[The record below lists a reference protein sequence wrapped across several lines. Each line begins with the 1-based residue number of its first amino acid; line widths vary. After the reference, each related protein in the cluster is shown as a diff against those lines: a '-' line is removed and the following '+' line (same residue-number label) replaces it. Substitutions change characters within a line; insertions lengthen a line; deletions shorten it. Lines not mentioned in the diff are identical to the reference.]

1 MVPEDSDSPIKP
13 PVLLQAEWY
22 FGRRQRRALVV
33 PDERQPSVT
42 RFRDSANASLPGMST
57 RTQRWPIIGIAPRQF
72 VGDGRHGNKHRTV
85 EIAQL
90 DALLNALRPI
100 VVGQRR
106 LANRHQIH
114 LASTKQG
121 LGLLAGDDGT

>member
-1 MVPEDSDSPIKP
+1 
-13 PVLLQAEWY
+13 
-22 FGRRQRRALVV
+22 
-33 PDERQPSVT
+33 
-42 RFRDSANASLPGMST
+42 MST

-90 DALLNALRPI
+90 DVLLNALRPI

-121 LGLLAGDDGT
+121 LGLLCRDDGTVADHRDRYAALGDGGKARAFSEGRCTGIGLSDVQIV